1 MVTIRESALVT
12 PDGLAELALILQ
24 DVNLQGL
31 APLAVTYVMAPDVEG
46 ASIMAPLFRRRY
58 QDQGRTFEIFEQMKD
73 ALIWAQAQL
82 DAS

>member
-1 MVTIRESALVT
+1 
-12 PDGLAELALILQ
+12 
-24 DVNLQGL
+24 
-31 APLAVTYVMAPDVEG
+31 
-46 ASIMAPLFRRRY
+46 MAPLFRRRY